1 MGSFEPAMIE
11 LDSKVQGLLDQ
22 MVQEML
28 QTLGV
33 ALFCVNSTPGERP
46 TIKKVVALLMESL
59 PEERGKTSQHLI
71 ELRSQS

>member
-1 MGSFEPAMIE
+1 MIK

-33 ALFCVNSTPGERP
+33 ALFCVNSTPAERP